1 MRRPFRGLP
10 ARRASPSRNTG
21 AAMRV
26 EYIPIGAGI
35 ILVLVGLAL
44 IWDAVGPQLVGPM
57 RDRRRRTRAEI
68 NLAGEVMAGAGIG
81 LLGVALSGR
90 DWRLETATVLV
101 GTICITVGTLKNW
114 KYFRELLLF
123 RGSARRGL
131 ERDVTKSDK
140 MRIR

>member
-1 MRRPFRGLP
+1 
-10 ARRASPSRNTG
+10 
-21 AAMRV
+21 MRV

-81 LLGVALSGR
+81 LLGVALIGR